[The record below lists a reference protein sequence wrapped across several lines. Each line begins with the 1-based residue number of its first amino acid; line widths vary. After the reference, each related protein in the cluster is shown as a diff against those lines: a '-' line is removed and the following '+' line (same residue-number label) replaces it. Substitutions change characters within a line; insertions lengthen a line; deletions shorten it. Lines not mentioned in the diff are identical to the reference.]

1 MRTPGFGD
9 RRFNSTSGVLPIAW
23 TMSPYFPP
31 HGRLSRRGSI
41 IASESVV
48 RRVRLPAACH
58 RRQDHEGVA
67 LTDRCIQALQDPNV
81 LVVQIDVHVAVELPV
96 LAEELALG
104 IGVLLR
110 QRAEHLAHVRARGGH
125 LLLAS
130 GGRAQYGWNLDRAH
144 GRAG

>member
-1 MRTPGFGD
+1 MRTPGFGLN
-9 RRFNSTSGVLPIAW
+9 RLSSTSGVLPIAW

-41 IASESVV
+41 IASKSVV
-48 RRVRLPAACH
+48 GLVRLTAAGH
-58 RRQDHEGVA
+58 RRQDNEGVA
-67 LTDRCIQALQDPNV
+67 LTDRSIQALQDPNV
-81 LVVQIDVHVAVELPV
+81 LVVQIDVHVAVQLPV

-104 IGVLLR
+104 IGVLLG

-125 LLLAS
+125 LLLAAR
-130 GGRAQYGWNLDRAH
+130 GRAEYGWNLDRAH